1 MWRHCISYGTRIQI
15 QYVPFIVNPE
25 DALSRLTMQT
35 EWSISEKLFHRIQ
48 KYFGP
53 HDIDIQDECI
63 QPQLDRVDESIHVS
77 AVESD
82 PAHHPEDP
90 SGEDHSDS
98 DHAVLEISPVVSGP
112 EGPVNCTANQD
123 SSVSSHPRSEKR
135 KISDNAQLDMVAYDL
150 AVMRARYQEAGLDG
164 QAKKLILDNTRVKT
178 KQKKYLNPKN
188 KFILWISNS
197 SISIENVAAI
207 EFINYLEIQ
216 PKTLNW
222 RLGASKNYKST
233 ILNLNSG

>member
-53 HDIDIQDECI
+53 HDIDMF
-63 QPQLDRVDESIHVS
+63 
-77 AVESD
+77 AT
-82 PAHHPEDP
+82 HHPEDP
-90 SGEDHSDS
+90 PGEDHNNSN
-98 DHAVLEISPVVSGP
+98 HAVMEISSVVSGSK
-112 EGPVNCTANQD
+112 EHINCFTNQD
-123 SSVSSHPRSEKR
+123 PCSSSHPRSEKR

-150 AVMRARYQEAGLDG
+150 PVMRARYQEAGLDG

-188 KFILWISNS
+188 KFIL
-197 SISIENVAAI
+197 
-207 EFINYLEIQ
+207 
-216 PKTLNW
+216 
-222 RLGASKNYKST
+222 
-233 ILNLNSG
+233 